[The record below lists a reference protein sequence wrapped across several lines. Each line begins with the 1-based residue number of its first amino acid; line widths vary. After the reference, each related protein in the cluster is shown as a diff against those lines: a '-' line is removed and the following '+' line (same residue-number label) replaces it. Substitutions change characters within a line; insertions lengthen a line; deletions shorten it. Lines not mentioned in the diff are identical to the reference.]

1 MRQQLV
7 FALLFKNDILEYN
20 MNFIDTAAVD
30 ISSGKG
36 GKGHISFR
44 HEKFV
49 ANGGPDGGNG
59 GKGGN
64 VIVVGDPQLATLL
77 DFRYHRHY
85 HAEDGRP
92 GEKYNCTG
100 RSGKDLI
107 IKLPVGT
114 VVHDTVS
121 GKILADIDTP
131 GKEVIIARG
140 GRGGRGNAEFLTSIN
155 QAPRNAE
162 PGEPAE
168 ELSIVLE
175 LKILADVGIVGFPNA
190 GKSTL
195 ISVISA
201 AKPKIADYPFT
212 TLIPNLGMVRLADS
226 KSYTVADIPGLIE
239 GAHEGRG
246 LGIQFLRH
254 IERTRLLVF
263 MIDSASEDVK
273 KDYKVLCNELKKYSP
288 EMLKKPQIV
297 CLSKT
302 DTVLEEDRKN
312 WKRMKFGGAT
322 PFPISAATGDNI
334 DELKWKIWEVLQ
346 GAK

>member
-1 MRQQLV
+1 
-7 FALLFKNDILEYN
+7 

-36 GKGHISFR
+36 GKGHVSFR
-44 HEKFV
+44 REKFV

-64 VIVVGDPQLATLL
+64 VIVRGDVQLATLL
-77 DFRYHRHY
+77 DFRYHRNY
-85 HAEDGRP
+85 HAEDGNP

-100 RSGKDLI
+100 RSGKDLV

-114 VVHDTVS
+114 VVHDTAS
-121 GKILADIDTP
+121 GKILADIDAD
-131 GKEVIIARG
+131 GKEIIIARG
-140 GRGGRGNAEFLTSIN
+140 GRGGRGNAEFMTSIN
-155 QAPRNAE
+155 QAPRHSE

-212 TLIPNLGMVRLADS
+212 TLIPNLGMVRLADG

-263 MIDSASEDVK
+263 LIDGASEDIK

-288 EMLKKPQIV
+288 DMLKKPQIV
-297 CLSKT
+297 CISKI
-302 DTVLEEDRKN
+302 DTVLESDRKN
-312 WKRMKFGGAT
+312 WKRMKLAGAS
-322 PFPISAATGDNI
+322 PMPISSATGDNI
-334 DELKWKIWEVLQ
+334 DTLKWQIWEVLQ
-346 GAK
+346 QGK

>member
-1 MRQQLV
+1 
-7 FALLFKNDILEYN
+7 
-20 MNFIDTAAVD
+20 MNFIDTATVE

-36 GKGHISFR
+36 GRGHISFR
-44 HEKFV
+44 HEKSV

-64 VIVVGDPQLATLL
+64 VIVVGDPQLATLM
-77 DFRYHRHY
+77 DFRYRRNY
-85 HAEDGRP
+85 HAEDGNP
-92 GEKYNCTG
+92 GEKYKCTG
-100 RSGKDLI
+100 RSGNDLV
-107 IKLPVGT
+107 IKLPLGT
-114 VVHDTVS
+114 VVHDAVS
-121 GKILADIDTP
+121 GKILADLDTS
-131 GKEVIIARG
+131 GKEIIIARG
-140 GRGGRGNAEFLTSIN
+140 GRGGRGNAEFMTPTN

-212 TLIPNLGMVRLADS
+212 TLIPNLGMVRLADG

-254 IERTRLLVF
+254 IERTRVLVF
-263 MIDSASEDVK
+263 MLDAANEDIK

-297 CLSKT
+297 CISKT

-312 WKRMKFGGAT
+312 WKRMKFGGQS

-334 DELKWKIWEVLQ
+334 DELKWKIWEILK
-346 GAK
+346 GENKI

>member
-1 MRQQLV
+1 
-7 FALLFKNDILEYN
+7 

-64 VIVVGDPQLATLL
+64 VIVRGDAQLATLL
-77 DFRYHRHY
+77 DFRYHRKY
-85 HAEDGRP
+85 HAEDGKP

-121 GKILADIDTP
+121 GKILADIDAN

-140 GRGGRGNAEFLTSIN
+140 GRGGRGNAEFMTSIN
-155 QAPRNAE
+155 QAPRNSE

-168 ELSIVLE
+168 ELSILLE

-212 TLIPNLGMVRLADS
+212 TLIPNLGMVRLVDG

-263 MIDSASEDVK
+263 LIDGASEDIK
-273 KDYKVLCNELKKYSP
+273 KEYKILCNELKKYSP
-288 EMLKKPQIV
+288 DMLHKPQIV
-297 CLSKT
+297 CISKI
-302 DTVLEEDRKN
+302 DTVLDTDRKN
-312 WKRMKFGGAT
+312 WKRMKFAGKS
-322 PFPISAATGDNI
+322 PMPISSATGDNI
-334 DELKWKIWEVLQ
+334 ETLKWQIWEILQ
-346 GAK
+346 QNK

>member
-1 MRQQLV
+1 
-7 FALLFKNDILEYN
+7 

-36 GKGHISFR
+36 GKGHVSFR
-44 HEKFV
+44 REKFV

-64 VIVVGDPQLATLL
+64 VIVRGDVQLATLL
-77 DFRYHRHY
+77 DFRYHRNY
-85 HAEDGRP
+85 HAEDGNP

-100 RSGKDLI
+100 RSGKDLV

-114 VVHDTVS
+114 VVHDTAS
-121 GKILADIDTP
+121 GKILADIDAD
-131 GKEVIIARG
+131 GKEIIIARG
-140 GRGGRGNAEFLTSIN
+140 GRGGRGNAEFMTSIN
-155 QAPRNAE
+155 QAPRHFE

-212 TLIPNLGMVRLADS
+212 TLIPNLGMVRLADG

-263 MIDSASEDVK
+263 LIDGASEDIK

-288 EMLKKPQIV
+288 DMLKKPQIV
-297 CLSKT
+297 CISKI
-302 DTVLEEDRKN
+302 DTVLESDRKN
-312 WKRMKFGGAT
+312 WKRMKFAGAS
-322 PFPISAATGDNI
+322 PMPISSATGDNI
-334 DELKWKIWEVLQ
+334 DTLKWQIWEVLQ
-346 GAK
+346 QGK

>member
-1 MRQQLV
+1 
-7 FALLFKNDILEYN
+7 

-140 GRGGRGNAEFLTSIN
+140 GRGGRGNAEFLTAIN
-155 QAPRNAE
+155 QAPRNSE

-322 PFPISAATGDNI
+322 PFPISSATGDNI
-334 DELKWKIWEVLQ
+334 EELKWKIWEVLQ

>member
-1 MRQQLV
+1 MS
-7 FALLFKNDILEYN
+7 KNDIQEYN

-36 GKGHISFR
+36 GKGHVSFR
-44 HEKFV
+44 REKFV

-64 VIVVGDPQLATLL
+64 VIVRGDVQLATLL
-77 DFRYHRHY
+77 DFRYHRNY
-85 HAEDGRP
+85 HAEDGNP

-100 RSGKDLI
+100 RSGKDLV

-114 VVHDTVS
+114 VVHDTAS
-121 GKILADIDTP
+121 GKILADIDAD
-131 GKEVIIARG
+131 GKEIIIARG
-140 GRGGRGNAEFLTSIN
+140 GRGGRGNAEFMTSIN
-155 QAPRNAE
+155 QAPRHFE

-212 TLIPNLGMVRLADS
+212 TLIPNLGMVRLADG

-263 MIDSASEDVK
+263 LIDGASEDIK

-288 EMLKKPQIV
+288 DMLKKPQIV
-297 CLSKT
+297 CISKI
-302 DTVLEEDRKN
+302 DTVLESDRKN
-312 WKRMKFGGAT
+312 WKRMKFAGAS
-322 PFPISAATGDNI
+322 PMPISSATGDNI
-334 DELKWKIWEVLQ
+334 DTLKWQIWEVLQ
-346 GAK
+346 QGK

>member
-1 MRQQLV
+1 
-7 FALLFKNDILEYN
+7 

-36 GKGHISFR
+36 GKGHVSFR
-44 HEKFV
+44 REKFV
-49 ANGGPDGGNG
+49 ANGGPDGGKG

-64 VIVVGDPQLATLL
+64 VIVRGDVQLATLL
-77 DFRYHRHY
+77 DFRYHRNY
-85 HAEDGRP
+85 HAEDGNP

-114 VVHDTVS
+114 VVHDTAS
-121 GKILADIDTP
+121 GKILADIDAD
-131 GKEVIIARG
+131 GKEIIIARG
-140 GRGGRGNAEFLTSIN
+140 GRGGRGNAEFMTSIN
-155 QAPRNAE
+155 QAPRHSE

-212 TLIPNLGMVRLADS
+212 TLIPNLGMVRLADG

-263 MIDSASEDVK
+263 LIDGASEDIK

-288 EMLKKPQIV
+288 DMLKKPQIV
-297 CLSKT
+297 CISKI
-302 DTVLEEDRKN
+302 DTVLESDRKN
-312 WKRMKFGGAT
+312 WKRMKFAGAS
-322 PFPISAATGDNI
+322 PMPISSATGDNI
-334 DELKWKIWEVLQ
+334 DTLKWQIWEVLQ
-346 GAK
+346 QGK

>member
-1 MRQQLV
+1 
-7 FALLFKNDILEYN
+7 

-44 HEKFV
+44 REKFV

-64 VIVVGDPQLATLL
+64 VIVRGDAQLATLL

-85 HAEDGRP
+85 HAEDGNA

-100 RSGKDLI
+100 RSGKDLV

-121 GKILADIDTP
+121 GKILADIDAD

-140 GRGGRGNAEFLTSIN
+140 GRGGRGNAEFLTSVN

-212 TLIPNLGMVRLADS
+212 TLIPNLGMVRLADG

-263 MIDSASEDVK
+263 MIDAASEDVK
-273 KDYKVLCNELKKYSP
+273 KDYKILCNELKKYSP

-297 CLSKT
+297 CISKI

-322 PFPISAATGDNI
+322 PLPISSATGDNI
-334 DELKWKIWEVLQ
+334 DTLKWQIWEVLK

>member
-1 MRQQLV
+1 
-7 FALLFKNDILEYN
+7 

-155 QAPRNAE
+155 QAPRNSE

-212 TLIPNLGMVRLADS
+212 TLVPNLGMVRLADS

-334 DELKWKIWEVLQ
+334 EELKWKIWEVLQ